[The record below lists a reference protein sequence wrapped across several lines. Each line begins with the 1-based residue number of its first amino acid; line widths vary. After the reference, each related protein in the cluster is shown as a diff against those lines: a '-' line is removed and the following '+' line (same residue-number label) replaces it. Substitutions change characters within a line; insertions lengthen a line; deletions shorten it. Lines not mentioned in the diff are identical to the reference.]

1 MKKKFI
7 FAALFGAVFLFSEE
21 VSVFDAGNVNSEN
34 PYGLTE
40 NEQILLKNKQR
51 LDQIQS
57 SLRSQE
63 DSIDGLRSVIEG
75 TNKQISNLEQR
86 LSDVEIRATGK
97 SNSNK
102 VSTIN
107 KQEITQM
114 QDDIAWIK
122 EQIKI
127 KNSKIG
133 NYTTQQK
140 KNDVDFKKK
149 SDISDTDI
157 SDIQDIEN
165 QTQTAQNIKQN
176 AKKSSTEILKEA
188 DELYK
193 NKKYTDAKELYSTL
207 KTAKFQPAK
216 VNFMLG
222 EIAYF
227 EQDYNTALSH
237 YKTSLNLSDTSE
249 FMPKLLYHSAIS
261 LDKIGDTKNANK
273 FYSYL
278 KSKFPNSKEANAA
291 PNRK

>member
-7 FAALFGAVFLFSEE
+7 FAALLGAVFLFSEE

-57 SLRSQE
+57 SLRTQE
-63 DSIDGLRSVIEG
+63 DNIDGLRSVIEG

-127 KNSKIG
+127 INSKLG
-133 NYTTQQK
+133 NTITQQK

-149 SDISDTDI
+149 SDT
-157 SDIQDIEN
+157 QDIEN
-165 QTQTAQNIKQN
+165 QTQNSQNIKQN
-176 AKKSSTEILKEA
+176 TPKSSAEILKEA

-193 NKKYTDAKELYSTL
+193 NKNYIDAKGLYSTL
-207 KTAKFQPAK
+207 KTVKFQPAK

-227 EQDYNTALSH
+227 EQDYNTALVH
-237 YKTSLNLSDTSE
+237 YKTSLNSSDKSE

>member
-57 SLRSQE
+57 SLRTQE
-63 DSIDGLRSVIEG
+63 DNIDGLRSVIEG

-127 KNSKIG
+127 INSKLG
-133 NYTTQQK
+133 NTITQQK

-149 SDISDTDI
+149 SDT
-157 SDIQDIEN
+157 QDIEN
-165 QTQTAQNIKQN
+165 QTQNSQNIKQN
-176 AKKSSTEILKEA
+176 TPKSSAEILKEA

-193 NKKYTDAKELYSTL
+193 NKNYTDAKGLYSTL

-227 EQDYNTALSH
+227 EQDYNTALVY
-237 YKTSLNLSDTSE
+237 YKTSLNSSDKSE

>member
-1 MKKKFI
+1 
-7 FAALFGAVFLFSEE
+7 
-21 VSVFDAGNVNSEN
+21 
-34 PYGLTE
+34 
-40 NEQILLKNKQR
+40 
-51 LDQIQS
+51 
-57 SLRSQE
+57 
-63 DSIDGLRSVIEG
+63 
-75 TNKQISNLEQR
+75 
-86 LSDVEIRATGK
+86 
-97 SNSNK
+97 
-102 VSTIN
+102 
-107 KQEITQM
+107 M

-127 KNSKIG
+127 INSKLG
-133 NYTTQQK
+133 NSTTQQK

-149 SDISDTDI
+149 

>member
-57 SLRSQE
+57 SLRTQE
-63 DSIDGLRSVIEG
+63 DDIDGLRSVIEG

-127 KNSKIG
+127 INSKLG
-133 NYTTQQK
+133 NTITQQK

-149 SDISDTDI
+149 SDT
-157 SDIQDIEN
+157 QDIEN
-165 QTQTAQNIKQN
+165 TP
-176 AKKSSTEILKEA
+176 KSSAEILKEA

-193 NKKYTDAKELYSTL
+193 NKNYTDAKGLYSTL
-207 KTAKFQPAK
+207 KTVKFQPAK

-227 EQDYNTALSH
+227 EQDYNTALVY
-237 YKTSLNLSDTSE
+237 YKTSLNLSDESE
-249 FMPKLLYHSAIS
+249 FMSKLLYHSAIS

>member
-57 SLRSQE
+57 SLKTQE
-63 DSIDGLRSVIEG
+63 DNIDGLRSVIEG

-86 LSDVEIRATGK
+86 LADVEIRATGK

-127 KNSKIG
+127 INSKLG
-133 NYTTQQK
+133 NTITQQK

-149 SDISDTDI
+149 SDT
-157 SDIQDIEN
+157 QDIEN
-165 QTQTAQNIKQN
+165 QTQNSQNIKQN
-176 AKKSSTEILKEA
+176 TPKSSAEILKEA

-193 NKKYTDAKELYSTL
+193 NKNYTDAKGLYSAL
-207 KTAKFQPAK
+207 KTVKFQPAK

-227 EQDYNTALSH
+227 EQDYNTALVY
-237 YKTSLNLSDTSE
+237 YKTSLNLSDKSE
-249 FMPKLLYHSAIS
+249 FMSKLLYHSAIS

>member
-57 SLRSQE
+57 SLRTQE
-63 DSIDGLRSVIEG
+63 DNIDGLRSVIEG

-102 VSTIN
+102 VSTID
-107 KQEITQM
+107 KQEIAQM

-127 KNSKIG
+127 INSKLG
-133 NYTTQQK
+133 NTITRQK

-149 SDISDTDI
+149 SDT
-157 SDIQDIEN
+157 QDIEN
-165 QTQTAQNIKQN
+165 QTQNSQNIKQN
-176 AKKSSTEILKEA
+176 TPKSSAEILKEA

-193 NKKYTDAKELYSTL
+193 NKNYTDAKGLYSTL
-207 KTAKFQPAK
+207 KTVKFQPAK

-227 EQDYNTALSH
+227 EQDYNTALVH
-237 YKTSLNLSDTSE
+237 YKTSLNSSDKSE

>member
-57 SLRSQE
+57 SLRTQE
-63 DSIDGLRSVIEG
+63 DNIDGLRSVIEG

-127 KNSKIG
+127 INSKLG
-133 NYTTQQK
+133 NTITQQK

-149 SDISDTDI
+149 SDT
-157 SDIQDIEN
+157 QDIEN
-165 QTQTAQNIKQN
+165 QTQNSQNIKQN
-176 AKKSSTEILKEA
+176 TPKSSAEILKEA

-193 NKKYTDAKELYSTL
+193 NKNYTDAKGLYSTL
-207 KTAKFQPAK
+207 KTVKFQPAK

-227 EQDYNTALSH
+227 EQDYNTALVY
-237 YKTSLNLSDTSE
+237 YKTSLNSSDPSATFGE
-249 FMPKLLYHSAIS
+249 FI
-261 LDKIGDTKNANK
+261 
-273 FYSYL
+273 
-278 KSKFPNSKEANAA
+278 
-291 PNRK
+291 

>member
-57 SLRSQE
+57 SLRTQE
-63 DSIDGLRSVIEG
+63 DNIDGLRSVIEG

-127 KNSKIG
+127 INSKLG
-133 NYTTQQK
+133 NTITQQK
-140 KNDVDFKKK
+140 KKWYTRYRK
-149 SDISDTDI
+149 SDT
-157 SDIQDIEN
+157 
-165 QTQTAQNIKQN
+165 KL
-176 AKKSSTEILKEA
+176 AK
-188 DELYK
+188 YK
-193 NKKYTDAKELYSTL
+193 AKYPKKLRW
-207 KTAKFQPAK
+207 
-216 VNFMLG
+216 NFKR
-222 EIAYF
+222 
-227 EQDYNTALSH
+227 S
-237 YKTSLNLSDTSE
+237 
-249 FMPKLLYHSAIS
+249 
-261 LDKIGDTKNANK
+261 
-273 FYSYL
+273 
-278 KSKFPNSKEANAA
+278 
-291 PNRK
+291 RWVV

>member
-7 FAALFGAVFLFSEE
+7 FAALFGAVFLF
-21 VSVFDAGNVNSEN
+21 SEN

-57 SLRSQE
+57 SLRTQE
-63 DSIDGLRSVIEG
+63 DDIDGLRSVIEG

-127 KNSKIG
+127 INSKLG
-133 NYTTQQK
+133 NTITQQK

-149 SDISDTDI
+149 SDT
-157 SDIQDIEN
+157 QDIEN
-165 QTQTAQNIKQN
+165 QTQNSQNIKQN
-176 AKKSSTEILKEA
+176 TPKSSAEILKEA

-193 NKKYTDAKELYSTL
+193 NKNYTDAKGLYSTL
-207 KTAKFQPAK
+207 KTVKFQPAK

-227 EQDYNTALSH
+227 EQDYNTALVY
-237 YKTSLNLSDTSE
+237 YKTSLNLSDESE
-249 FMPKLLYHSAIS
+249 FMSKLLYHSAIS

>member
-40 NEQILLKNKQR
+40 NEQILLKN
-51 LDQIQS
+51 
-57 SLRSQE
+57 
-63 DSIDGLRSVIEG
+63 IDGLRSVIEG

-127 KNSKIG
+127 INSKLG
-133 NYTTQQK
+133 NTITQQK

-149 SDISDTDI
+149 KWYTRYRKSDT
-157 SDIQDIEN
+157 
-165 QTQTAQNIKQN
+165 KL
-176 AKKSSTEILKEA
+176 AK
-188 DELYK
+188 YK
-193 NKKYTDAKELYSTL
+193 AKYPKKLRW
-207 KTAKFQPAK
+207 
-216 VNFMLG
+216 NFKR
-222 EIAYF
+222 
-227 EQDYNTALSH
+227 S
-237 YKTSLNLSDTSE
+237 
-249 FMPKLLYHSAIS
+249 
-261 LDKIGDTKNANK
+261 
-273 FYSYL
+273 
-278 KSKFPNSKEANAA
+278 
-291 PNRK
+291 RWVV

>member
-57 SLRSQE
+57 SLRTQE
-63 DSIDGLRSVIEG
+63 DDIDGLRSVIEG

-127 KNSKIG
+127 INSKLG
-133 NYTTQQK
+133 NTITQQK

-149 SDISDTDI
+149 SDT
-157 SDIQDIEN
+157 QDIEN
-165 QTQTAQNIKQN
+165 QTQNSQNTP
-176 AKKSSTEILKEA
+176 KSSAEILKEA

-193 NKKYTDAKELYSTL
+193 NKNYTDAKGLYSTL
-207 KTAKFQPAK
+207 KTVKFQPAK

-227 EQDYNTALSH
+227 EQDYNTALVY
-237 YKTSLNLSDTSE
+237 YKTSLNLSDESE
-249 FMPKLLYHSAIS
+249 FMSKLLYHSAIS

>member
-57 SLRSQE
+57 SLRTQE
-63 DSIDGLRSVIEG
+63 DNIDGLRSVIEG

-127 KNSKIG
+127 INSKLG
-133 NYTTQQK
+133 NSTTQQK

>member
-1 MKKKFI
+1 MKKEFI
-7 FAALFGAVFLFSEE
+7 FTALFGAVFLFSEE

-34 PYGLTE
+34 LYGLTE

-57 SLRSQE
+57 TLRSQE
-63 DSIDGLRSVIEG
+63 DNIDGLRSVIEG

-127 KNSKIG
+127 INSKLA
-133 NYTTQQK
+133 NSTAQQK

-149 SDISDTDI
+149 SDT
-157 SDIQDIEN
+157 QDIEN
-165 QTQTAQNIKQN
+165 QTQTTQNIKQN
-176 AKKSSTEILKEA
+176 AKKSSSEILKEA

-227 EQDYNTALSH
+227 EQDYNNALSY
-237 YKTSLNLSDTSE
+237 YKTSLNLSDKSE

-273 FYSYL
+273 FYLYL
-278 KSKFPNSKEANAA
+278 KSKFPNSKEASAA

>member
-57 SLRSQE
+57 SLRTQE
-63 DSIDGLRSVIEG
+63 DNIDGLRSVIEG

-127 KNSKIG
+127 INSKLG
-133 NYTTQQK
+133 NTITQQK

-149 SDISDTDI
+149 SDT
-157 SDIQDIEN
+157 QDIEN
-165 QTQTAQNIKQN
+165 QTQNSQNTP
-176 AKKSSTEILKEA
+176 KSSAEILKEA

-193 NKKYTDAKELYSTL
+193 NKNYTDAKGLYSTL
-207 KTAKFQPAK
+207 KTVKFQPAK

-227 EQDYNTALSH
+227 EQDYNTALVY
-237 YKTSLNLSDTSE
+237 YKTSLNLSDKSE
-249 FMPKLLYHSAIS
+249 FMSKLLYHSAIS

>member
-57 SLRSQE
+57 SLRTQE
-63 DSIDGLRSVIEG
+63 DNIDGLRSVIEG

-127 KNSKIG
+127 INSKLG
-133 NYTTQQK
+133 NTITQQK

-149 SDISDTDI
+149 SDT
-157 SDIQDIEN
+157 QDIEN
-165 QTQTAQNIKQN
+165 QTQNSQNIKQID
-176 AKKSSTEILKEA
+176 KRIMMWR
-188 DELYK
+188 
-193 NKKYTDAKELYSTL
+193 
-207 KTAKFQPAK
+207 KT
-216 VNFMLG
+216 
-222 EIAYF
+222 
-227 EQDYNTALSH
+227 
-237 YKTSLNLSDTSE
+237 
-249 FMPKLLYHSAIS
+249 
-261 LDKIGDTKNANK
+261 
-273 FYSYL
+273 
-278 KSKFPNSKEANAA
+278 
-291 PNRK
+291 

>member
-7 FAALFGAVFLFSEE
+7 FTALFGAVFLFSEE

-75 TNKQISNLEQR
+75 SNKQISNLEQR

-122 EQIKI
+122 EQIEI
-127 KNSKIG
+127 INSKLG
-133 NYTTQQK
+133 NSTKKRK
-140 KNDVDFKKK
+140 KNDVNFKKK
-149 SDISDTDI
+149 

>member
-57 SLRSQE
+57 SLRTQE
-63 DSIDGLRSVIEG
+63 DNIDGLRSVIEG
-75 TNKQISNLEQR
+75 TSKQISNLEQR

-127 KNSKIG
+127 INSKLG
-133 NYTTQQK
+133 NTITQQK

-149 SDISDTDI
+149 SDT
-157 SDIQDIEN
+157 QDIEN
-165 QTQTAQNIKQN
+165 QTQNSQNIKQN
-176 AKKSSTEILKEA
+176 TPKSSAEILKEA

-193 NKKYTDAKELYSTL
+193 NKNYTDAKGLYSTL

-227 EQDYNTALSH
+227 EQDYNTALVY
-237 YKTSLNLSDTSE
+237 YKTSLNSSDKSE

>member
-57 SLRSQE
+57 SLRTQE
-63 DSIDGLRSVIEG
+63 DNIDGLRSVIEG

-127 KNSKIG
+127 INSKLG
-133 NYTTQQK
+133 NTITQQK

-149 SDISDTDI
+149 SDT
-157 SDIQDIEN
+157 QDIEN
-165 QTQTAQNIKQN
+165 QTQNSQNIKQN
-176 AKKSSTEILKEA
+176 TPKSSAEILKEA

-193 NKKYTDAKELYSTL
+193 NKNYIDAKGLYSTL
-207 KTAKFQPAK
+207 KTVKFQPAK

-227 EQDYNTALSH
+227 EQDYNTALVH
-237 YKTSLNLSDTSE
+237 YKTSLNSSDKSE

>member
-7 FAALFGAVFLFSEE
+7 FTALFGAVFLFSEE

-34 PYGLTE
+34 LYGLTE

-57 SLRSQE
+57 TLRSQE

-102 VSTIN
+102 ISTIN

-127 KNSKIG
+127 INSKLG
-133 NYTTQQK
+133 NSTAQQK

-149 SDISDTDI
+149 SDA
-157 SDIQDIEN
+157 QDIEN
-165 QTQTAQNIKQN
+165 QTQTTQNIKQN
-176 AKKSSTEILKEA
+176 AKKTSAEILKEA
-188 DELYK
+188 DDLYK

-227 EQDYNTALSH
+227 EQDYNNALSH
-237 YKTSLNLSDTSE
+237 YKTSLNLSDKSE

-273 FYSYL
+273 FYLYL
-278 KSKFPNSKEANAA
+278 KSKFPNSKEASAA

>member
-1 MKKKFI
+1 MKKEFI
-7 FAALFGAVFLFSEE
+7 FTALFGAVFLFSEE

-34 PYGLTE
+34 LYGLTE

-57 SLRSQE
+57 TLRSQE
-63 DSIDGLRSVIEG
+63 DNIEGLRSVIEG
-75 TNKQISNLEQR
+75 SNKQISNLEQR

-107 KQEITQM
+107 KQEIAQM
-114 QDDIAWIK
+114 QYDIAWIK

-127 KNSKIG
+127 INSKLA
-133 NYTTQQK
+133 NSTAQQK

-149 SDISDTDI
+149 SDT
-157 SDIQDIEN
+157 QDIEN
-165 QTQTAQNIKQN
+165 QTQTTQNIKQN
-176 AKKSSTEILKEA
+176 AQKSSAEILKEA

-193 NKKYTDAKELYSTL
+193 NKKYTYAKELYSTL

-227 EQDYNTALSH
+227 EQDYNNALSH
-237 YKTSLNLSDTSE
+237 YKASLNLSDKSE

-273 FYSYL
+273 FYLYL
-278 KSKFPNSKEANAA
+278 KSKFPNSKEASAA

>member
-57 SLRSQE
+57 SLRTQE
-63 DSIDGLRSVIEG
+63 DNIDGLRSVIEG

-127 KNSKIG
+127 INSKLG
-133 NYTTQQK
+133 NTITQQK

-149 SDISDTDI
+149 SDT
-157 SDIQDIEN
+157 QDIEN
-165 QTQTAQNIKQN
+165 QTQNSQNIKQN
-176 AKKSSTEILKEA
+176 TPKSSAEILKEA

-193 NKKYTDAKELYSTL
+193 NKNYTDAKGLYSTL
-207 KTAKFQPAK
+207 KIAKFQPAK

-227 EQDYNTALSH
+227 EQDYNTALVY
-237 YKTSLNLSDTSE
+237 YKTSLNSSDKSE